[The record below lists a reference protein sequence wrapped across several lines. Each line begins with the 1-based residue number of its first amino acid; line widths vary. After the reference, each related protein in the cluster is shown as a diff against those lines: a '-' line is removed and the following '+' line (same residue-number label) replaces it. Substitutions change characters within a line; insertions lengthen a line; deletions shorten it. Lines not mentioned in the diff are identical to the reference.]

1 MNDQKP
7 SIFDIIISNKEI
19 VATDALEPR
28 KKDVTPE
35 SFFQDFCSKD
45 EFRKLLN
52 SCSKNDLIAFD
63 YLLSQM
69 ADEQKFDVTPFEKL
83 DGNNRLYIWI
93 SVRNAN
99 TSSGFKVLTAGKMC
113 LLINLYGFNLVTS
126 RLSLTTLYEELN
138 KE

>member
-1 MNDQKP
+1 MKEQKP
-7 SIFDIIISNKEI
+7 SIFDIIISNKEV
-19 VATDALEPR
+19 VATEAFES
-28 KKDVTPE
+28 KKKEVTPE
-35 SFFQDFCSKD
+35 SFFSEFCTKD

-69 ADEQKFDVTPFEKL
+69 ADNQKFDVTPFEKL

-93 SVRNAN
+93 SIRNAN
-99 TSSGFKVLTAGKMC
+99 TSSGFKVLTAGKIC

-126 RLSLTTLYEELN
+126 SLSLTTLYEELN